1 MNPANPAMKSDDA
14 LKLLIVDDH
23 AVVREG
29 LDAML
34 GVDPLFESIAT
45 AASAEEA
52 LKVCDGFSPDVIL
65 LDLRM
70 PQCDGFDA
78 LGIFLRHWPEAKV
91 IILSA
96 SATAAEIQLA
106 RRSGAKGYLCK
117 SASRAALLD
126 TIRVVAEGN
135 TVFPSSPARPAQPHD
150 LSVRELEVLRQFG
163 LGLSNQQL
171 GIALGISSETVKSH
185 AKSIFQKLG
194 VSNRTEALARG
205 YELGIIGDQ
214 APAD

>member
-1 MNPANPAMKSDDA
+1 MKPDDT

-45 AASAEEA
+45 AASAGES
-52 LKVCDGFSPDVIL
+52 LKACDGFSPDVIL

-78 LGIFLRHWPEAKV
+78 LGIFLRLWPEAKV

-96 SATAAEIQLA
+96 SATGAEIQLA
-106 RRSGAKGYLCK
+106 RRNGAKGYLCK
-117 SASRAALLD
+117 SASRSALID
-126 TIRVVAEGN
+126 AIRTVARGE

-205 YELGIIGDQ
+205 YELGIIGNQ
-214 APAD
+214 TPAD